1 MNHLKELALF
11 HLLDK
16 YAKDDNTVKAVFDH
30 VRNIGLIAVV
40 LGAAAWK
47 QKHIGEGW
55 VAVWDHATAAVL
67 GFLGFGLAWL
77 NHENL
82 FSKVRRSSAT
92 RWIKV
97 LVALLYMVAVGQLV
111 QFLQAGRA

>member
-1 MNHLKELALF
+1 MSKIKEPALF

-30 VRNIGLIAVV
+30 LRNVGLIAVV

-47 QKHIGEGW
+47 QKHVGEGW
-55 VAVWDHATAAVL
+55 VAVWDYAAAAVL

-92 RWIKV
+92 RWLKL
-97 LVALLYMVAVGQLV
+97 LVALLYTVAVGQLV
-111 QFLQAGRA
+111 QFLQTGRA